1 MICSTSTASSW
12 YQAYRVSGSAMPCIL
27 SPGTYIRF
35 TLTQRLTSRCFE
47 RFWNIGR
54 SHVRRLTRGTATSE
68 SGSGNSNSSSI
79 VRIHSSI
86 SPPSD
91 GCIDYARSWAWQ
103 QALLGRR
110 LALRRRRKEAPSLY
124 TDIVDEDSVLLF
136 EHNPVYTLGR
146 GASEDHLT
154 FLQDGT
160 EECQVIRSKLSRKVP
175 SSSIRGKSARLAMN
189 KPLNDEILLQNPVED
204 VVELLSTIACPVQAP
219 NGVPIYRVDR
229 GGEVTFHG
237 PNQLVVYPNFDLRR
251 PPFQQDLHWYLRM
264 VEEVV
269 IQTLKNFEIESER
282 DEINTGVL
290 HEISVVAEACYSKF
304 LNV

>member
-1 MICSTSTASSW
+1 MS
-12 YQAYRVSGSAMPCIL
+12 CIL
-27 SPGTYIRF
+27 TTRTYVRYP
-35 TLTQRLTSRCFE
+35 LTQRQFSRCCE

-54 SHVRRLTRGTATSE
+54 PQIRRLTRGAATSE
-68 SGSGNSNSSSI
+68 LNSANSDSSSI

-86 SPPSD
+86 SPASD

-110 LALRRRRKEAPSLY
+110 LALRRRRQEAPTNY
-124 TDIVDEDSVLLF
+124 TDAVDEDSILLF

-160 EECQVIRSKLSRKVP
+160 AECQVIRSKLSRKVP
-175 SSSIRGKSARLAMN
+175 SSALKDKSARLAMN
-189 KPLNDEILLQNPVED
+189 KPLNDEILLQKPVED
-204 VVELLSTIACPVQAP
+204 VVEILSTIACPVQAP

-269 IQTLKNFEIESER
+269 IQTLMYFDIESKR
-282 DEINTGVL
+282 DEINTGTSQRNIDL
-290 HEISVVAEACYSKF
+290 LPRLPSE
-304 LNV
+304 